1 MTKGSSNKTFGAS
14 VLARANEAAKARE
27 AEGVEAPHNPAT
39 SILQSRDNALSSMAS
54 GKTLPDGNMLVD
66 PDRVRV
72 WKHHNRDQ
80 AWLSEET
87 CSDLIESIKAE
98 GRQRI
103 PAIVRRVKNDSDHE
117 YELIAGRRRHWSVSW
132 LRAHH
137 YENIDFL
144 VTVQNLSDQEAFR
157 VADLENRSRKD
168 ISDIERARDY
178 HFALREFYEGKQILM
193 AERLG
198 VTKSWLSRYLV
209 LAEIPKE
216 ILAAFHSIYEI
227 GVSHAAQLAALLR
240 KEESRLLMEGEAG
253 KIAAQQ
259 ATLQEAGSAAITPI
273 EVVRRLAASTVSKM
287 ATEKASEE
295 RQPVSYTSAGGRH
308 MMTVTAGRGGGLTVK
323 IAQNS
328 GASRKELLA
337 AFAKALDAM

>member
-1 MTKGSSNKTFGAS
+1 MTKGGSNKAFGAS
-14 VLARANEAAKARE
+14 VLARASEAAKARE
-27 AEGVEAPHNPAT
+27 ADGVVAPHNPAT
-39 SILQSRDNALSSMAS
+39 SILQSRDNALSAMAS

-66 PDRVRV
+66 PARVRV
-72 WKHHNRDQ
+72 WEHHNRDQ
-80 AWLSEET
+80 EWLSEET

-103 PAIVRRVKNDSDHE
+103 PAIVRRVKNDPDHE

-137 YENIDFL
+137 YENIEFL
-144 VTVQNLSDQEAFR
+144 ITVQNLSNQEAFR

-178 HFALREFYEGKQILM
+178 QFALGEFYEGKQVLM

-240 KEESRLLMEGEAG
+240 KEESRLLMEGEAE

-259 ATLQEAGSAAITPI
+259 ATLKADGGTMINPI
-273 EVVRRLAASTVSKM
+273 EVVRRLVASTVSRQQVDEVSEDRQS
-287 ATEKASEE
+287 TSYAS
-295 RQPVSYTSAGGRH
+295 SAGKH
-308 MMTVTAGRGGGLTVK
+308 MMTVVAGRGGALTIK
-323 IAQNS
+323 IAPNS
-328 GASRKELLA
+328 GASRKEMLA
-337 AFAKALDAM
+337 AFAKALDAI

>member
-1 MTKGSSNKTFGAS
+1 MTKGGSNKAFGAS
-14 VLARANEAAKARE
+14 ILARATEAAKARE
-27 AEGVEAPHNPAT
+27 TDGVVAPHNPAA
-39 SILQSRDNALSSMAS
+39 SILQSRDNALSAMAS

-66 PDRVRV
+66 PTRVRV
-72 WKHHNRDQ
+72 WAHHNRDQ
-80 AWLSEET
+80 EWLSAET

-103 PAIVRRVKNDSDHE
+103 PAIVRRVKNDPDHE

-137 YENIDFL
+137 YENIEFL
-144 VTVQNLSDQEAFR
+144 ITIQNLSDQEAFR

-178 HFALREFYEGKQILM
+178 QFALGEFYEGKQTLM

-198 VTKSWLSRYLV
+198 VSKSWLSRYLV
-209 LAEIPKE
+209 LAEIPKD
-216 ILAAFHSIYEI
+216 ILVAFHSIYEI
-227 GVSHAAQLAALLR
+227 GVSHAGQLAALLR
-240 KEESRLLMEGEAG
+240 KEETRLLMEREAE

-259 ATLQEAGSAAITPI
+259 EALKESGSPVINPI
-273 EVVRRLAASTVSKM
+273 EVVRRLTASTISR
-287 ATEKASEE
+287 AAAAEAAEE
-295 RQPVSYTSAGGRH
+295 RRPVSYASAGGKH
-308 MMTVTAGRGGGLTVK
+308 MMTVTGGRGGGMTIK
-323 IAQNS
+323 IAPNS

-337 AFAKALDAM
+337 AFTKALDEI